1 MEDIRRDDGMMK
13 QGSEFQ
19 TVLRIVDEISL
30 FAKNEIFEVM
40 VELFYKNKLL

>member
-1 MEDIRRDDGMMK
+1 MGWK

-19 TVLRIVDEISL
+19 TILRIVDEISL

-40 VELFYKNKLL
+40 VDCFIRINY